1 MGLNTPSISTPRI
14 RMPAE
19 LLGWSLSYFERER
32 AAKNCEP
39 RATEKLE
46 GLRFA
51 MGENSQAQPKILT
64 VQEPEINSVA
74 DTSLFA
80 YVVACANKEEV
91 RVAQTRWNSSTS
103 SSTGVLLILGV
114 TGSPLEGML
123 DAFVSDPRT
132 GKIAR
137 PAGFQLMPSTRRA
150 HFERA
155 RGTHEYDGP
164 MKEVDT
170 TEQRAHSRT
179 VGALGAAT
187 LGRLRRLQVAVVG
200 VSRTGSL
207 LVESLM
213 RGYGVENITLID
225 GDVLEPHNLREAS
238 SLFPS
243 GGVGQNK
250 AQLLQRVLEQQ
261 YPAST
266 VRAVPAMLSPGAPAT
281 VRALSNADLIV
292 TCTDTEAS
300 VLFANA
306 FACAYGALHLDV
318 GTGVLPTPG
327 GDVKIGADV
336 RLLVP
341 GVINGCALCFGGGV
355 AGQVTL
361 KDAIRATHE
370 ADSLSPRDDPDAWR
384 QQRAGSLLSINQ
396 LATSLGCRLVEDV
409 VREETTRSCHVHFE
423 GVASEEVTA
432 TYIRPNAPAD
442 CLCQYHGAGDHGIRV
457 ITSLLGGTC
466 FN

>member
-1 MGLNTPSISTPRI
+1 
-14 RMPAE
+14 MPAE
-19 LLGWSLSYFERER
+19 LLGWSLSYFEREK
-32 AAKNCEP
+32 AARNGESG
-39 RATEKLE
+39 ATEKLE
-46 GLRFA
+46 ALRFA
-51 MGENSQAQPKILT
+51 VGENSQSQPKILT
-64 VQEPEINSVA
+64 VQEPEISSVA
-74 DTSLFA
+74 DTSLSA
-80 YVVACANKEEV
+80 YVVACANGQEV
-91 RVAQTRWNSSTS
+91 HVAQTRWNSRTS
-103 SSTGVLLILGV
+103 SSTGILLILGV
-114 TGSPLEGML
+114 KGSPLEGVL

-132 GKIAR
+132 GEIAR
-137 PAGFQLMPSTRRA
+137 PAGFQLMPSTRRVN
-150 HFERA
+150 FEHVQDTHGYA
-155 RGTHEYDGP
+155 GTMQEEG
-164 MKEVDT
+164 T
-170 TEQRAHSRT
+170 TEQQAHSRT
-179 VGALGAAT
+179 EGALGAAT

-213 RGYGVENITLID
+213 RGYGVRNITLID

-243 GGVGQNK
+243 EGVGQNK

-261 YPAST
+261 YRTST
-266 VRAVPAMLSPGAPAT
+266 VRSVPAMLSPGAPAT

-292 TCTDTEAS
+292 TCTDTEGS

-306 FACAYGALHLDV
+306 LACAYGALHLDI
-318 GTGVLPTPG
+318 GTGVLPTPD

-336 RLLVP
+336 RLLLP
-341 GVINGCALCFGGGV
+341 GVMNGCALCFGGGI
-355 AGQVTL
+355 ADQDTL
-361 KDAIRATHE
+361 EDAIRATQE

-409 VREETTRSCHVHFE
+409 VREKTTRSCHVHFE
-423 GVASEEVTA
+423 GVASDEVTA

-442 CLCQYHGAGDHGIRV
+442 CLCQYHGAGDYGIRA